1 MKALEAQGHLQKDE
15 NQPRGV
21 RVNVAEQMV
30 QIPLRGLI
38 AAGSP
43 IMALE
48 QQEIIA
54 VPRNR
59 LPREAETDLRTES
72 SWTKYDR

>member
-1 MKALEAQGHLQKDE
+1 
-15 NQPRGV
+15 
-21 RVNVAEQMV
+21 MV

-59 LPREAETDLRTES
+59 LPREA
-72 SWTKYDR
+72 